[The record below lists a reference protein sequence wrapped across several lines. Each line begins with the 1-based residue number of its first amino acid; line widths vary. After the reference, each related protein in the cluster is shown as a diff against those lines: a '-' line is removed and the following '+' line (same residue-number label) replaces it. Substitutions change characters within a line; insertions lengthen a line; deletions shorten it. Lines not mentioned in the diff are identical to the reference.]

1 MIQGCQEGGT
11 LAENRFVWIL
21 KINSLKVIWIWD
33 KNFLVMK
40 NRENAM
46 QKQRKVLGRI
56 KRTKTS
62 KKKNPKKQTNTK
74 QTPNQPTTKNQKVI
88 LVKTKAKQKPHKP
101 PAADR

>member
-62 KKKNPKKQTNTK
+62 KKKKPKETNKHKTNPKPTNY
-74 QTPNQPTTKNQKVI
+74 QEPESY
-88 LVKTKAKQKPHKP
+88 LG
-101 PAADR
+101 